1 MYSCMYTII
10 MLFAQLKFNVC
21 YQIVEGHLYNRDVD
35 QMQMQSVILVQREN
49 SDIQSPFGWVLL
61 EGNSDW

>member
-10 MLFAQLKFNVC
+10 MLFAQLKFSVV
-21 YQIVEGHLYNRDVD
+21 YQIIEGHLYNRNVG
-35 QMQMQSVILVQREN
+35 QMQLQSAILVQHEN

>member
-1 MYSCMYTII
+1 M
-10 MLFAQLKFNVC
+10 FAQLKFNVV
-21 YQIVEGHLYNRDVD
+21 YQIIEGHLYNRNVD
-35 QMQMQSVILVQREN
+35 QMQMQSAILVQHES

>member
-1 MYSCMYTII
+1 MYTIM
-10 MLFAQLKFNVC
+10 MLFAQLKFNVV
-21 YQIVEGHLYNRDVD
+21 YQIIEGHLYKRNVG
-35 QMQMQSVILVQREN
+35 QMQLQSAILVQHEN